1 MHLYISLFHHPHGF
15 SIFKFALPVGKLMSA
30 FLSGLS
36 DRNASIRKSY
46 ASALGQLVK
55 VSECQGQ
62 IFKSSCN
69 FFQIPVL

>member
-1 MHLYISLFHHPHGF
+1 
-15 SIFKFALPVGKLMSA
+15 MSA

-55 VSECQGQ
+55 VSECQGK
-62 IFKSSCN
+62 ISKSSCIYFKYQFCKCN
-69 FFQIPVL
+69 FLKM